1 MQQSE
6 TYKRGTT
13 RQSCCQWQE
22 MGKQGHG
29 SDKAMFQSLGNELY
43 TDWYSNA
50 LFQLCLVSLNGEW
63 ADARQESHTEQD
75 LKPDRMPCV
84 RAVADILAR
93 LKVQYEGTF
102 PIYWAAVSTA
112 PVLQGMPH
120 VHCNSRQTRHCNVFQ
135 GLLIPQGN
143 LPAWVSDTESRQA
156 RNGIHSHADDRTESR
171 SPTEKGMFDF
181 R

>member
-1 MQQSE
+1 MIAITNHNEKKTCS
-6 TYKRGTT
+6 KVKLT
-13 RQSCCQWQE
+13 RE
-22 MGKQGHG
+22 EPL
-29 SDKAMFQSLGNELY
+29 DKAVVNGRRWGKRDMAQTRLCFRVLGNELY

-84 RAVADILAR
+84 RAVADVLAR
-93 LKVQYEGTF
+93 LKVQYESTF

-120 VHCNSRQTRHCNVFQ
+120 VHCNSRQTRHCNVF
-135 GLLIPQGN
+135 
-143 LPAWVSDTESRQA
+143 
-156 RNGIHSHADDRTESR
+156 
-171 SPTEKGMFDF
+171 
-181 R
+181 